1 VRAEVDTLFI
11 DVKENTMFEKKYRIA
26 GIAAV
31 ALAATVT
38 LAGCTINMPGSNTD
52 SNGMMDGGMMGNNQ
66 NASGFS
72 GSDIMF
78 AQMMIPHHQQAVDM
92 STLAETHTTNP
103 ELLALAKQIK
113 DAQAPEI
120 KQMTGWISDSGSSM
134 DMGHDMGMGGMLST
148 EQMTALENAT
158 GPEFDKLYLEG
169 MIGHHEGAIHM
180 AQMVTDSSNAEAKQ
194 LGENVVKSQT
204 AEIEKMKQML
214 AAM

>member
-1 VRAEVDTLFI
+1 
-11 DVKENTMFEKKYRIA
+11 MFEKKYRIA
-26 GIAAV
+26 GITAV

-38 LAGCTINMPGSNTD
+38 LAGCTINMPGSNTN
-52 SNGMMDGGMMGNNQ
+52 SNGMMDGGMMGNN
-66 NASGFS
+66 NSSSGFS

-92 STLAETHTTNP
+92 SALAETHTTNP

-120 KQMTGWISDSGSSM
+120 KQMTGWIKDSGASM
-134 DMGHDMGMGGMLST
+134 DMGHDMGMGGMLSD

-158 GPEFDKLYLEG
+158 GAAFDKLYLEG
-169 MIGHHEGAIHM
+169 MIGHHEGALQM
-180 AQMVTDSSNAEAKQ
+180 AKMIADSNNAEAKT
-194 LGENVVKSQT
+194 LAANIVSSQS

-214 AAM
+214 AGM